1 LEGILFYDCIGNSED
16 KQSLLLATTL
26 RGFNRID
33 IEVFFEEL
41 AAAEKGDVYEEIYH
55 PDALT
60 DDFRVLLQSPTV
72 GIADGTFFM
81 SVQVFRELLEEWF
94 GFMGS

>member
-1 LEGILFYDCIGNSED
+1 MRILTRLEFQLNLDCARFDS
-16 KQSLLLATTL
+16 QL
-26 RGFNRID
+26 D

-41 AAAEKGDVYEEIYH
+41 AAAEKGDAFEEIYH

-60 DDFRVLLQSPTV
+60 DDFRVLLQPPTV

-81 SVQVFRELLEEWF
+81 PMQVFRELLEEWL
-94 GFMGS
+94 GFMGA